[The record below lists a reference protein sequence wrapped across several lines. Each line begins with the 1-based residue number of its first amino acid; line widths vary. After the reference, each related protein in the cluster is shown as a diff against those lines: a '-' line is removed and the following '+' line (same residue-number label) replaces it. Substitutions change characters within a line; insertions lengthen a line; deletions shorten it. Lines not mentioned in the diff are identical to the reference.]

1 MVGQWKVEI
10 DSGSTTKGVEL
21 PERLPMN
28 TTSTLTQSADRAQ
41 AAADMI
47 WAATILEKDQA
58 AEAISTARE
67 MLEEALQKLD
77 EATG

>member
-1 MVGQWKVEI
+1 
-10 DSGSTTKGVEL
+10 
-21 PERLPMN
+21 MN

-67 MLEEALQKLD
+67 MLEEALHKLD

>member
-10 DSGSTTKGVEL
+10 DSRSPAEGVQL
-21 PERLPMN
+21 FERLRMN

-67 MLEEALQKLD
+67 MLEEALHKLD